1 MQNWMKR
8 MLMLAPLA
16 LGYPLA
22 LGRPEP
28 ALTYTSFPKKVVGE
42 LKEWAHSHLAACL
55 NEFNASSTPSGTWCK
70 PSDRANS
77 VEGHTIILEMAIHI
91 VPADKRDPNPNPNR
105 ASARPC

>member
-1 MQNWMKR
+1 
-8 MLMLAPLA
+8 MLHPPSLDAA
-16 LGYPLA
+16 
-22 LGRPEP
+22 RPERP
-28 ALTYTSFPKKVVGE
+28 RVPCAAQVVGE

-55 NEFNASSTPSGTWCK
+55 LDEFNASSTPSGTWCK

>member
-28 ALTYTSFPKKVVGE
+28 ALTYTSFPK
-42 LKEWAHSHLAACL
+42 LKAWAHSHLAACL
-55 NEFNASSTPSGTWCK
+55 DEFNASSTPSGTWCK
-70 PSDRANS
+70 LSDRANRWS
-77 VEGHTIILEMAIHI
+77 HLAG
-91 VPADKRDPNPNPNR
+91 
-105 ASARPC
+105 RPVA